1 MANDFQ
7 TKELAL
13 TTSFQ
18 ALVASDTT
26 GEKTVHA
33 IYFSNKDGTNS
44 ADVYLSLYD
53 NAGTPAEKAK
63 ILHAVQVPAGSTLVV
78 EQPLNLTCSAT
89 GATARQLY
97 AKASANGDID
107 AVASVLYM
115 T

>member
-78 EQPLNLTCSAT
+78 EKPLNLTCSAT
-89 GATARQLY
+89 GSTARQLY
-97 AKASANGDID
+97 AKSSANVDID
-107 AVASVLYM
+107 AEASVLYM

>member
-18 ALVASDTT
+18 QLVNSDTT

-33 IYFSNKDGTNS
+33 LFFSNKDGTNS

-53 NAGTPAEKAK
+53 NAGTPAEKAT
-63 ILHAVQVPAGSTLVV
+63 ILYKVQVPAQSTLVV
-78 EQPLNLTCSAT
+78 EKPINLTCSST
-89 GATARQLY
+89 GADARQLY

-107 AVASVLYM
+107 AVASVLLF

>member
-13 TTSFQ
+13 TDAFQ
-18 ALVASDTT
+18 QLVNSDTS

-33 IYFSNKDGTNS
+33 IYFSNKDGTNN

-53 NAGTPAEKAK
+53 NDGSPAEKAK
-63 ILHAVQVPAGSTLVV
+63 ILHKVPVPAGSTLVV
-78 EQPLNLTCSAT
+78 EKPINLTCSST
-89 GATARQLY
+89 GTDARQLY
-97 AKASANGDID
+97 AKASASGDID
-107 AVASVLYM
+107 AVASVLHI

>member
-18 ALVASDTT
+18 QLVNSATT

-33 IYFSNKDGTNS
+33 LFFSNKDGTSS

-53 NAGTPAEKAK
+53 NAGTPAENAT
-63 ILHAVQVPAGSTLVV
+63 ILHKVQVPAGSTLVV
-78 EQPLNLTCSAT
+78 DKPINLTCSVT
-89 GATARQLY
+89 GTTARQLY

-107 AVASVLYM
+107 AVASVLLI